1 MELKEKIRRQ
11 EALFSEARDNL
22 FSIVDD
28 LRKLLNEAGL
38 NVEVGVWGDNHGID
52 YFAVYIRGESSGDIS
67 LAQILKDALSEHG
80 IFYFLSGVRISQ
92 EQAEALKKLLA

>member
-38 NVEVGVWGDNHGID
+38 NVEVGVWGDSQYGID
-52 YFAVYIRGESSGDIS
+52 YFTLYIRGVDSGDIP
-67 LAQILKDALSEHG
+67 LARVLNDCLSSGVFH
-80 IFYFLSGVRISQ
+80 FLSGVKISQ
-92 EQAEALKKLLA
+92 QQAEALKSLLS